1 MEEELKKELYEMQER
16 EWEKELRKLKTYK
29 EPVYRAILLNSL
41 YMLARADPKKL
52 DYLKEIVEKDVYIR
66 DVDKELLLDRI
77 ERTRRARL
85 EKKLEYVI

>member
-41 YMLARADPKKL
+41 YMLARTDPKKL

-66 DVDKELLLDRI
+66 DADKELLLDRI